1 METHQLLQ
9 HATQLWTGSRTL
21 GPARVAFRAN
31 SPSPSSVSAR
41 DTSRLGRLLSR
52 TRPATEAKTF
62 KTRDRSLSDEQAD
75 GEKKTDGEKKADG
88 EEKKADGEEK
98 KADGEKKTDGEK
110 KDDEEKRE
118 EVRNK

>member
-88 EEKKADGEEK
+88 EEKKADGE
-98 KADGEKKTDGEK
+98 KKTDGEK